1 MFDDGLTGEEPE
13 DGNNLGGGDRM
24 MSYYE
29 TLNIAADFK
38 EKVMLHINDS
48 KEKMGNTINQNYSQ
62 GILLE
67 EGCSAD
73 IFSNLIMKNA
83 KANIALGGEYSGRS
97 RIKFNSIESGK
108 AEGIFVVEGE

>member
-1 MFDDGLTGEEPE
+1 
-13 DGNNLGGGDRM
+13 M

-29 TLNIAADFK
+29 ILNIAADFK

-83 KANIALGGEYSGRS
+83 KANIALGGEYSG
-97 RIKFNSIESGK
+97 
-108 AEGIFVVEGE
+108 